1 MSMVRPLS
9 PTHLGDVKT
18 AAMRAIE
25 GYANRLHG
33 RGRRTDGERSGL
45 KNRRNLTLLQILHY
59 QDRH

>member
-33 RGRRTDGERSGL
+33 WGRRTDG
-45 KNRRNLTLLQILHY
+45 RRAKRAEPKKLDAAANLAL
-59 QDRH
+59 R

>member
-33 RGRRTDGERSGL
+33 RGRRRATRETG
-45 KNRRNLTLLQILHY
+45 
-59 QDRH
+59 